1 MRRTLLPLFLII
13 CGSLW
18 AQDFGF
24 GFDEEGE
31 SSTSGSKAASFKI
44 GGEVFI
50 EATPYIYEFLDED
63 KFSDISIW
71 NSRIDLSLL
80 SPYIDL
86 ITSFNFNNG
95 SISELWSGSSNL
107 SKWNY
112 TPLIIDEAFAR
123 AYIGPVNIEA
133 GYRKLTWGKADSG
146 GPLDVTNPIDYSD
159 LRNIDDIRANK
170 IARPMVHLTLN
181 TGPLSKLEGVFIP
194 NFTGHRF
201 AQSGRWVPG
210 QYSNIMNIAEASIAN
225 NAAGKFGS
233 FLLSNLALVQ
243 YFDADSVMN
252 SVKNEMLLYFNDY
265 NFPFPS
271 TDSIEYFQ
279 AGLRYTMTIGS
290 ADIGAQYYY
299 GNLFR
304 PNVTITGIDAFLNDL
319 ISKVGFTSYLPPV
332 VGLTSPADPALI
344 TPKIKYNRYHQV
356 GLDYAQ
362 ILAGFNIR
370 AEAAIFITEDLKGDD
385 GSVQNPFI
393 GWSLGFDRDL
403 FAGINLNIQC
413 NETIRLF
420 DDKVGDDPV
429 LDAEAGTNMTA
440 TRLSVQLS
448 RKFLRDK
455 LETKAT
461 IIWDIENSDCFIIPA
476 IIYTTGSMSTEIS
489 AGIFTGDTKG
499 ELGQYWENSFIKLG
513 VRFSF

>member
-1 MRRTLLPLFLII
+1 MKKAFLLLSILII
-13 CGSLW
+13 VYGSLW

-24 GFDEEGE
+24 GFDEDEEG
-31 SSTSGSKAASFKI
+31 SSGNKPVSFKI

-71 NSRIDLSLL
+71 NARLNLSLL
-80 SPYIDL
+80 SSHVDL
-86 ITSFNFNNG
+86 ITSFNFNTG
-95 SISELWSGSSNL
+95 SINELWAGSSRL
-107 SKWNY
+107 SESNY
-112 TPLIIDEAFAR
+112 TPLIIDEAFVR

-133 GYRKLTWGKADSG
+133 GYRKLTWGKADSN

-159 LRNIDDIRANK
+159 LRNIDDLRANK
-170 IARPMVHLTLN
+170 IARPMFHLTVN
-181 TGPLSKLEGVFIP
+181 TGALSKLEGVFIP
-194 NFTGHRF
+194 NLTGHRF
-201 AQSGRWVPG
+201 AQEGRWVPG
-210 QYSNIMNIAEASIAN
+210 QLRNMVGTMASVENEIT
-225 NAAGKFGS
+225 GKFINKFGAMI
-233 FLLSNLALVQ
+233 LDPAMVPIITKVKEDMLAHP
-243 YFDADSVMN
+243 YDIT
-252 SVKNEMLLYFNDY
+252 
-265 NFPFPS
+265 FPS

-290 ADIGAQYYY
+290 ADIGVQYYY
-299 GNLFR
+299 GTFFR
-304 PNVTITGIDAFLNDL
+304 PSFIITGIDEFVDDFAKGLMGANPPETFPSDYQCNPSL
-319 ISKVGFTSYLPPV
+319 ISPL
-332 VGLTSPADPALI
+332 
-344 TPKIKYNRYHQV
+344 IKYNRYHQI

-420 DDKVGDDPV
+420 NDKIGDNPIF
-429 LDAEAGTNMTA
+429 DAEAGTSVTS
-440 TRLSVQLS
+440 TRLSIQLS
-448 RKFLRDK
+448 KKFMRDK

-461 IIWDIENSDCFIIPA
+461 AIWDIENSDCYLIPS
-476 IIYTTGSMSTEIS
+476 IIYTAGNMSTELS
-489 AGIFTGDTKG
+489 AGIFAGNTDG

>member
-1 MRRTLLPLFLII
+1 MKKAFLLLSILII
-13 CGSLW
+13 VYGSLW

-24 GFDEEGE
+24 GFDEDEEG
-31 SSTSGSKAASFKI
+31 SSGNKPVSFKI

-71 NSRIDLSLL
+71 NARLNLSLL
-80 SPYIDL
+80 SSHVDL
-86 ITSFNFNNG
+86 ITSFNFNTG
-95 SISELWSGSSNL
+95 SINELWAGSSRL
-107 SKWNY
+107 SESNY
-112 TPLIIDEAFAR
+112 TPLIIDEAFVR

-133 GYRKLTWGKADSG
+133 GYRKLTWGKADSN

-159 LRNIDDIRANK
+159 LRNIDDLRANK
-170 IARPMVHLTLN
+170 IARPMVHLTVN
-181 TGPLSKLEGVFIP
+181 TGALSKLEGVFIP
-194 NFTGHRF
+194 NFAGHRF
-201 AQSGRWVPG
+201 AQEGRWVPA
-210 QYSNIMNIAEASIAN
+210 QYSNMMGTAGSEVSRQLMGSGFSLQQLIAFSPYIYSAFSDFSLE
-225 NAAGKFGS
+225 
-233 FLLSNLALVQ
+233 
-243 YFDADSVMN
+243 
-252 SVKNEMLLYFNDY
+252 
-265 NFPFPS
+265 FPS
-271 TDSIEYFQ
+271 TKNIDYFQ
-279 AGLRYTMTIGS
+279 AGLRYTTTIGS

-304 PNVTITGIDAFLNDL
+304 PNVTIAGIDEFVKDL
-319 ISKVGFTSYLPPV
+319 IINNSPPSLPPNV
-332 VGLTSPADPALI
+332 NISLISPI
-344 TPKIKYNRYHQV
+344 IKYNRYHQI

-420 DDKVGDDPV
+420 NDKIGDNPV
-429 LDAEAGTNMTA
+429 LDAEAGTNGTS
-440 TRLSVQLS
+440 TRLSIQLS

-461 IIWDIENSDCFIIPA
+461 AIWDIENSDCYLIPA
-476 IIYTTGSMSTEIS
+476 IIYTSGNMSTELS
-489 AGIFTGDTKG
+489 AGIFTGDTDG
-499 ELGQYWENSFIKLG
+499 ELGQYWDNSFIKLG
-513 VRFSF
+513 VKFSF

>member
-1 MRRTLLPLFLII
+1 MRRTFLPLFLII

-24 GFDEEGE
+24 GFDDDSE
-31 SSTSGSKAASFKI
+31 SSSGSKPVSFKV
-44 GGEVFI
+44 GGEVFV
-50 EATPYIYEFLDED
+50 EATPYVYEFLDED
-63 KFSDISIW
+63 KYSDISIW
-71 NSRIDLSLL
+71 NTRLDMSLL
-80 SPYIDL
+80 SKHVDI
-86 ITSFNFNNG
+86 ITSFNFNEG
-95 SISELWSGSSNL
+95 SINELWSGSSNL
-107 SKWNY
+107 FKSNY
-112 TPLIIDEAFAR
+112 TPLIIDEAFVR
-123 AYIGPVNIEA
+123 AYIGLVNIEA

-159 LRNIDDIRANK
+159 LRNIDDLRANK
-170 IARPMVHLTLN
+170 IARPMVHLTVN
-181 TGPLSKLEGVFIP
+181 TGALSKLEGVFIP

-201 AQSGRWVPG
+201 AESGRWVPG
-210 QYSNIMNIAEASIAN
+210 QIKNMAETMASVENEITGKFFNEFGAMLFDPTMASIFIPIIT
-225 NAAGKFGS
+225 K
-233 FLLSNLALVQ
+233 LKEDMLAHP
-243 YFDADSVMN
+243 YDIT
-252 SVKNEMLLYFNDY
+252 
-265 NFPFPS
+265 FPS

-279 AGLRYTMTIGS
+279 AGLRYTLTIGS

-299 GNLFR
+299 GTFFR
-304 PNVTITGIDAFLNDL
+304 PSFTITGIDEFVDDFAKGLKGANPPDTLNPDYQCNPSI
-319 ISKVGFTSYLPPV
+319 ISPL
-332 VGLTSPADPALI
+332 
-344 TPKIKYNRYHQV
+344 IKYNRYHQV

-403 FAGINLNIQC
+403 FAGINLNVQC

-420 DDKVGDDPV
+420 NDKIGDNPIF
-429 LDAEAGTNMTA
+429 DAEAGTDVTS

-448 RKFLRDK
+448 RKFLRDN

-461 IIWDIENSDCFIIPA
+461 VIWDIENSDCYIIPA
-476 IIYTTGSMSTEIS
+476 IIYTAGNMSTELS
-489 AGIFTGDTKG
+489 AGIFAGDTDG

-513 VRFSF
+513 VKFSF

>member
-24 GFDEEGE
+24 GFDDDSEG
-31 SSTSGSKAASFKI
+31 SSGSKPVSFKV
-44 GGEVFI
+44 GGEVFV
-50 EATPYIYEFLDED
+50 EATPYVYEFQDED
-63 KFSDISIW
+63 KYSDISIW
-71 NSRIDLSLL
+71 NARLDMSLL
-80 SPYIDL
+80 SSHVDI
-86 ITSFNFNNG
+86 ITSFNFNEG
-95 SISELWSGSSNL
+95 SINELWSGSSNL
-107 SKWNY
+107 SKSNY
-112 TPLIIDEAFAR
+112 TPLIIDEAFVR
-123 AYIGPVNIEA
+123 VYIGPVNVET
-133 GYRKLTWGKADSG
+133 GYRKLTWGKADSN

-159 LRNIDDIRANK
+159 LRNIDDLRANK

-181 TGPLSKLEGVFIP
+181 TGALSKLEGVFIP

-210 QYSNIMNIAEASIAN
+210 QYSNMMGTMASVESVISNKAEERFGSMLTGNPMAPYINVESIMN
-225 NAAGKFGS
+225 NAR
-233 FLLSNLALVQ
+233 NDV
-243 YFDADSVMN
+243 
-252 SVKNEMLLYFNDY
+252 LLYFTDY
-265 NFPFPS
+265 ENIFPS
-271 TDSIEYFQ
+271 TDSFEYFQ
-279 AGLRYTMTIGS
+279 AGLRYTMTVGS
-290 ADIGAQYYY
+290 VDIGAQYYY

-304 PNVTITGIDAFLNDL
+304 PNLAITGVDKFLDDLVSKIGLVQPMPPVIDLTKSVDPSL
-319 ISKVGFTSYLPPV
+319 ISF
-332 VGLTSPADPALI
+332 
-344 TPKIKYNRYHQV
+344 IKYNRYHQI
-356 GLDYAQ
+356 GFDYAQ

-420 DDKVGDDPV
+420 NDKVGDSPV
-429 LDAEAGTNMTA
+429 SDAEAGTNATA

-448 RKFLRDK
+448 KKFLRDK

-461 IIWDIENSDCFIIPA
+461 AIWDVENSDCYLIPA
-476 IIYTTGSMSTEIS
+476 IIYTAGNMSTELS
-489 AGIFTGDTKG
+489 AGIFAGDTDG
-499 ELGQYWENSFIKLG
+499 ELGQYWENSFVKLG